1 MKAITVDHVTL
12 SRGGKT
18 LYQDFSIS
26 FERGKITT
34 IIAPSGSGKTTL
46 LNYLAG
52 LSRETPRP
60 MLEVSV
66 LFQEPRLLNSLTVLE
81 YIALPLKN
89 RMDRESAYKTAESYL
104 QNTKMLEKK
113 DAYPRHLSGGEKQR
127 VALAR
132 AFAFPAPV
140 LLLDEPFH
148 SLDIQIKIALIQIL
162 ESLLKTDERTV
173 IFVTHDIEEALAISD
188 RILVLNGTPLSV
200 RLDVQREPTEQK
212 QSFKDVYV
220 HPNEENQRLKQ
231 EIISLL

>member
-1 MKAITVDHVTL
+1 MKAISIDHVTL

-81 YIALPLKN
+81 NIALPLKN
-89 RMDRESAYKTAESYL
+89 RMDRATAYKTAESYL
-104 QNTKMLEKK
+104 QKTKMLEKK

-162 ESLLKTDERTV
+162 ESLLKTEERTV

-188 RILVLNGTPLSV
+188 CILVLNGTPLSV

-212 QSFKDVYV
+212 QSFTDVYV